1 MGSYAPDPRALRGR
15 SARNLDA
22 LEPLGVR
29 SAHGKRLQCALSVEN
44 ASQGLLEARLTP
56 SAEASGAVG
65 PSNRPAD
72 GRSPRM
78 VVTSTGRSAAT
89 GTSGR
94 PDVALVLLT
103 RDLRVHDHPAL
114 VAAAEARRTIVLF
127 VLDEWILSRPYAAPN
142 RLRILLDALSDVR
155 TALRGLGNDLVITRG
170 RPAAVVRDLAV
181 RHGVGAIHCSA
192 DLSAFARRREH
203 DLAEVAT
210 EVGATFT
217 AHPGVM
223 LVDPMQVR
231 ATGGGHFKVFTPY
244 WRRWSQVT
252 PRPVLGVPD
261 LPRAPD
267 GIDVG
272 DVPSLEDL
280 TDVTPA
286 PLLARG
292 GERAARERL
301 AWWMDGPI
309 EDYADGRNRM
319 ADDATSRLSVPLHLG
334 CLSVTE
340 VAAGLDPRRPSHEA
354 FLQELCWRDFNH
366 QLLDARP
373 DLAVADVRTK
383 DDRWRDAP
391 DELAAWQAGR
401 TGYPVV
407 DAGMRQLVAE
417 GWMHNRARMVTASF
431 LTKHLYI
438 DWREGARF
446 FLHHLADGDLANNFA
461 QWQWTAGTGTDSRPN
476 RMFNPVIQG
485 ERYDP
490 HGAYVRRWVP
500 ELAHVAGR
508 AVHQPRAHAA
518 AEAPGLFDATQAYPA
533 PIVDHREARER
544 FLTARGAL
552 ED

>member
-1 MGSYAPDPRALRGR
+1 M
-15 SARNLDA
+15 
-22 LEPLGVR
+22 
-29 SAHGKRLQCALSVEN
+29 
-44 ASQGLLEARLTP
+44 T
-56 SAEASGAVG
+56 
-65 PSNRPAD
+65 
-72 GRSPRM
+72 
-78 VVTSTGRSAAT
+78 TGRRLDGDGDGG
-89 GTSGR
+89 GTS
-94 PDVALVLLT
+94 LVLMT

-114 VAAAEARRTIVLF
+114 VAGSTAGRLIVVF
-127 VLDEWILSRPYAAPN
+127 VLDETILARPYAAPN
-142 RLRILLDALSDVR
+142 RLRILLDALADVR
-155 TALRGLGNDLVITRG
+155 VALRELGNELVIARG
-170 RPAAVVRDLAV
+170 RPEAVVRELGA
-181 RHGVGAIHCSA
+181 RHRVGAIHCSA
-192 DLSAFARRREH
+192 DVSAFAKRREAA
-203 DLAEVAT
+203 LAGVAA
-210 EVGATFT
+210 ELGATFT

-223 LVDPMQVR
+223 LVAPDAVR

-252 PRPVLGVPD
+252 PRPALGVPD
-261 LPRAPD
+261 LPPPPADLDAGVIPT
-267 GIDVG
+267 
-272 DVPSLEDL
+272 LADL
-280 TDVTPA
+280 TDGSSAPA
-286 PLLARG
+286 LARG
-292 GERAARERL
+292 GEGPARERL
-301 AWWMDGPI
+301 AWWMAGPVD
-309 EDYADGRNRM
+309 DYADGRNRM
-319 ADDATSRLSVPLHLG
+319 AEDATSRLSVPLHLG

-340 VAAGLDPRRPSHEA
+340 VAAGLDPRRPGHEA

-438 DWREGARF
+438 DWRHGARF

-490 HGAYVRRWVP
+490 DGAYVRRWVP
-500 ELAHVAGR
+500 ELATVQGK
-508 AVHQPRAHAA
+508 AVHQPLHGGAGA
-518 AEAPGLFDATQAYPA
+518 APGLFDAAGGVGAAYPA
-533 PIVDHREARER
+533 PIVDHRDARER
-544 FLTARGAL
+544 FLSARGAL

>member
-1 MGSYAPDPRALRGR
+1 MVGTRGEERSGRRTGGPRGDPSR
-15 SARNLDA
+15 
-22 LEPLGVR
+22 
-29 SAHGKRLQCALSVEN
+29 
-44 ASQGLLEARLTP
+44 
-56 SAEASGAVG
+56 
-65 PSNRPAD
+65 AD
-72 GRSPRM
+72 G
-78 VVTSTGRSAAT
+78 A
-89 GTSGR
+89 

-114 VAAAEARRTIVLF
+114 VAAAAARRVIVAF
-127 VLDEWILSRPYAAPN
+127 VLDDAILGRPYAAPN
-142 RLRILLDALSDVR
+142 RLSVLLAALGDVR
-155 TALRGLGNDLVITRG
+155 AALRDLGNDLVIARG
-170 RPAAVVRDLAV
+170 RPADVVRDLAA
-181 RHGVGAIHCSA
+181 RYAVGAIHCSA
-192 DLSAFARRREH
+192 DVSAFARRRER
-203 DLAEVAT
+203 DLAAVAT
-210 EVGATFT
+210 DVGATFT

-223 LVDPMQVR
+223 LVAPDVVR

-261 LPRAPD
+261 LPPMPADLDPGRM
-267 GIDVG
+267 
-272 DVPSLEDL
+272 PSLADL
-280 TDVTPA
+280 TDGSPA
-286 PLLARG
+286 RLLAPG
-292 GERAARERL
+292 GEVAARERL

-309 EDYADGRNRM
+309 DDYADGRNRM
-319 ADDATSRLSVPLHLG
+319 AEDATSRLSTPLHLG

-340 VAAGLDPRRPSHEA
+340 VAAGLDPRRPGHEA

-373 DLAVADVRTK
+373 DLAVNDVRTK

-391 DELAAWQAGR
+391 DEFAAWCEGR

-438 DWREGARF
+438 DWRAGAHH

-490 HGAYVRRWVP
+490 DGAYVRSWVP
-500 ELAHVAGR
+500 ELADIAGK
-508 AVHQPRAHAA
+508 AVHQPRATGGATSS
-518 AEAPGLFDATQAYPA
+518 PGLFEGSVGGVAAYP
-533 PIVDHREARER
+533 PPMVDHRVARER
-544 FLTARGAL
+544 FLAARGAL

>member
-1 MGSYAPDPRALRGR
+1 MPSR
-15 SARNLDA
+15 S
-22 LEPLGVR
+22 
-29 SAHGKRLQCALSVEN
+29 
-44 ASQGLLEARLTP
+44 
-56 SAEASGAVG
+56 
-65 PSNRPAD
+65 
-72 GRSPRM
+72 
-78 VVTSTGRSAAT
+78 
-89 GTSGR
+89 GTSI
-94 PDVALVLLT
+94 VLFT

-114 VAAAEARRTIVLF
+114 VAAAGSRRMLAVF
-127 VLDEWILSRPYAAPN
+127 VLDDTILSRPYAAPN
-142 RLRILLDALSDVR
+142 RLRILIDSLTDLR
-155 TALRGLGNDLVITRG
+155 RALRDLGSELVITRG
-170 RPAAVVRDLAV
+170 RPAEVVRDLV
-181 RHGVGAIHCSA
+181 RRHGVDAIHCSA
-192 DLSAFARRREH
+192 DVSAFARRREAA
-203 DLAEVAT
+203 LGAVAAELDAM
-210 EVGATFT
+210 FT

-223 LVDPMQVR
+223 LVDPALVR

-252 PRPVLGVPD
+252 PRPVLGVAD
-261 LPRAPD
+261 LPPPPD
-267 GIDVG
+267 DVDPGALPTLGELTG
-272 DVPSLEDL
+272 DAAA
-280 TDVTPA
+280 TPA
-286 PLLARG
+286 PLLASG
-292 GERAARERL
+292 GEVAARERL
-301 AWWMDGPI
+301 AWWMDGPV

-319 ADDATSRLSVPLHLG
+319 AEDATSRLSVPLHLG

-340 VAAGLDPRRPSHEA
+340 VAAGLEPRRAGHES

-373 DLAVADVRTK
+373 DLAVTDVRTK

-391 DELAAWQAGR
+391 DELDAWQEGR

-438 DWREGARF
+438 DWRHGARF

-490 HGAYVRRWVP
+490 SGAYVRRWVP
-500 ELAHVAGR
+500 ELADVVGK
-508 AVHQPRAHAA
+508 AVHQPRTDGAA
-518 AEAPGLFDATQAYPA
+518 AASLFAEGAYPA
-533 PIVDHREARER
+533 PMVDHREARER
-544 FLTARGAL
+544 FLSARGAL